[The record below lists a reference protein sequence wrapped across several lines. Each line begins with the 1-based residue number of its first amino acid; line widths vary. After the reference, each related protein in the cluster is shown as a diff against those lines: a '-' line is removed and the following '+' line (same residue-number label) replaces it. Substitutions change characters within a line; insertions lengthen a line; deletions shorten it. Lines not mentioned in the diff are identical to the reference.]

1 MNLHTHKLKYFIAIF
16 IFFLFPKIQAQVPSE
31 LTNFPW
37 KTGDIIGGSEL
48 FYDWTTFFFEAATG
62 SRYGH
67 VGLVSVE
74 ANGIFVYEENDPH
87 AQKTRLDVFLGR
99 FGKDATT
106 KKTLVT
112 IVRPRKALSSS
123 EIAKLLATARWAVD
137 KKIPYNYSQMMNDQ
151 SLNCSEFVSALY
163 KAIGR
168 QVGLIEKMGSL
179 NINAFAGIILK
190 AWEID
195 NDVNVDLNNPALSP
209 MSVMRSPQLYPVY
222 ANLPLTYLSDFQI
235 YSMWKAEGF
244 IEELSKATKV
254 PAFLLNFVGARSS
267 QTPWRKN

>member
-1 MNLHTHKLKYFIAIF
+1 MGFLNKLKYIIVLIF
-16 IFFLFPKIQAQVPSE
+16 VFLVPKIYAEIPKE
-31 LTNFPW
+31 LKNFPW

-67 VGLVSVE
+67 VGIVSVE
-74 ANGIFVYEENDPH
+74 ANSIFVYEENDPH
-87 AQKTRLDVFLGR
+87 AQKTRLEVFLGR
-99 FGKDATT
+99 FGKDA
-106 KKTLVT
+106 KTNKALVT
-112 IVRPRKALSSS
+112 VVRPRKALNDA

-137 KKIPYNYSQMMNDQ
+137 KKIPYNYSQMMNDK
-151 SLNCSEFVSALY
+151 SLNCSEFVSAVY
-163 KAIGR
+163 KSIGR
-168 QVGLIEKMGSL
+168 QVGLIEKVGSL

-190 AWEID
+190 AWEYD
-195 NDVNVDLNNPALSP
+195 NEVDVDLNNPALSP

-244 IEELSKATKV
+244 IEELSNQTGV
-254 PAFLLNFVGARSS
+254 PEFLLNFVGTRSS
-267 QTPWRKN
+267 QVPWRKN